1 MANRKGKFKVKNGS
15 GSYDRVMLETQLG
28 QVVDSPIK
36 SLERSTRY
44 EQNDVVAEQTCK
56 GTFLVCT
63 TAGTTAASAPSG
75 YSSVAE
81 GGSVTDGTAVFTAH
95 RFNNLAN
102 IAAIIA
108 HNALETAHPSLDFI
122 KSLSAASDG
131 IHYRTRNGKSDQVL
145 DLINQL
151 QATLSQETVP
161 SGNTGSLAALLSGI
175 VHQIAALSGK
185 SNWWETPKDSFETLS
200 AGVVAG
206 DVSNPNSWWVKLG
219 GMIPL
224 IIQGGMHNN
233 GKNWENDAG
242 KPAYTVSYPVAFPN
256 ACFTITGSPER
267 NKNAMYAYRTGY
279 HIIWKNESQFSYAI
293 GTEQQ
298 GQYFEWV
305 AIGR

>member
-1 MANRKGKFKVKNGS
+1 MTNRKGKFKVKNGS
-15 GSYDRVMLETQLG
+15 GSYDQVMLETQLG

-36 SLERSTRY
+36 SLERSTHY

-75 YSSVAE
+75 YSSVSE

-161 SGNTGSLAALLSGI
+161 SDNTGSLAALLSGI
-175 VHQIAALSGK
+175 VHQIKALSGK
-185 SNWWETPKDSFETLS
+185 TNWWETPKDSFETLS

-206 DVSNPNSWWVKLG
+206 DVSNQNSWWVKLG
-219 GMIPL
+219 GTIPI
-224 IIQGGMHNN
+224 IIQGGFSSSGTFN
-233 GKNWENDAG
+233 
-242 KPAYTVSYPVAFPN
+242 YPISISTFL
-256 ACFTITGSPER
+256 TGGTTTRMSSR
-267 NKNAMYAYRTGY
+267 NYDSDWGE
-279 HIIWKNESQFSYAI
+279 II
-293 GTEQQ
+293 GTPTSS
-298 GQYFEWV
+298 YFRFRQNGYSNGTYCWL
-305 AIGR
+305 IGL

>member
-1 MANRKGKFKVKNGS
+1 MVNRKGKFKVKNGS
-15 GSYDRVMLETQLG
+15 GSYDQVMLETQLG

-81 GGSVTDGTAVFTAH
+81 GSSVTDGTAVFTAH

-108 HNALETAHPSLDFI
+108 HNALETAHPSLDFV

-151 QATLSQETVP
+151 QATLSQKTVP
-161 SGNTGSLAALLSGI
+161 SGNTGSLATLLSGI

-185 SNWWETPKDSFETLS
+185 SNWWETPKNSFETLS
-200 AGVVAG
+200 AGVVEG
-206 DVSNPNSWWVKLG
+206 DVSDPSSWWVKLG

-224 IIQGGMHNN
+224 IIQGGTTRPSPITFPVSFASKCLTVVPQLQAPGDSANMS
-233 GKNWENDAG
+233 KNRVCVTNLTARGFGLEN
-242 KPAYTVSYPVAFPN
+242 PQHAYNY
-256 ACFTITGSPER
+256 I
-267 NKNAMYAYRTGY
+267 
-279 HIIWKNESQFSYAI
+279 AI
-293 GTEQQ
+293 G
-298 GQYFEWV
+298 
-305 AIGR
+305 I